1 MTLKNTTINKLDSCG
16 NIDLIINNED
26 SEGIEDIKD
35 NETVGIINDSLE
47 DLEVNIVAN
56 ETMPSVN
63 IKSSNEIYHELWEKT
78 YNKAKE
84 LKINAIKTF
93 LEAKKIKNT
102 YLVNQLDDIDDE
114 NLEELNII
122 E

>member
-1 MTLKNTTINKLDSCG
+1 
-16 NIDLIINNED
+16 
-26 SEGIEDIKD
+26 
-35 NETVGIINDSLE
+35 
-47 DLEVNIVAN
+47 
-56 ETMPSVN
+56 MPSVN
-63 IKSSNEIYHELWEKT
+63 IKSSNEIYHQLWEKT